1 MGFASSLL
9 MLGVV
14 PQLLVAAHVLQ
25 ARQSVSCDFATAA
38 NNGDT
43 CASFA
48 AAWGITEDAFA
59 KLNPGVSCP
68 GNLIAG
74 SEYCVIGTVST
85 TTKAATTS
93 TTPPTTTTTK
103 ATTLSTTL
111 STTSVSPTGPSPQM
125 PSITST
131 CNKFYQVQ
139 SGDGCW
145 SIEQAQGISASDFMA
160 WNKAVDA
167 QCDNL
172 WLGYYVCVGVKGGSS
187 LPPTTTKPASSS
199 APTPQMPNTVSNC
212 KKFHKV
218 VSGDGCWAI
227 EQAAGISASDFA
239 KWNPYVDAACD
250 NLWLGYYVCIG
261 L

>member
-25 ARQSVSCDFATAA
+25 ARQSVSCDFASAA
-38 NNGDT
+38 NTGDT

-48 AAWGITEDAFA
+48 AAWGITEAAFA

-85 TTKAATTS
+85 GAPTTTKAATTS

-103 ATTLSTTL
+103 ATTLST
-111 STTSVSPTGPSPQM
+111 TTSVSPTGPSPQM

-172 WLGYYVCVGVKGGSS
+172 WLGYYVCIGV
-187 LPPTTTKPASSS
+187 
-199 APTPQMPNTVSNC
+199 
-212 KKFHKV
+212 
-218 VSGDGCWAI
+218 
-227 EQAAGISASDFA
+227 
-239 KWNPYVDAACD
+239 
-250 NLWLGYYVCIG
+250 
-261 L
+261 

>member
-48 AAWGITEDAFA
+48 AAWGITEAAFA

-74 SEYCVIGTVST
+74 SEYCR
-85 TTKAATTS
+85 
-93 TTPPTTTTTK
+93 
-103 ATTLSTTL
+103 
-111 STTSVSPTGPSPQM
+111 
-125 PSITST
+125 
-131 CNKFYQVQ
+131 
-139 SGDGCW
+139 
-145 SIEQAQGISASDFMA
+145 
-160 WNKAVDA
+160 
-167 QCDNL
+167 
-172 WLGYYVCVGVKGGSS
+172 YYVCVGVKGGSS
-187 LPPTTTKPASSS
+187 PPPTTTKPASS
-199 APTPQMPNTVSNC
+199 APTPQMPNTISNC

-218 VSGDGCWAI
+218 VSGDGCRAI

-261 L
+261 V